1 MRLSSQV
8 VIQYKG
14 WIVMTI
20 PQNTLIVKRTYD
32 AIAEYFATMLEV
44 SNSSKS
50 EVEFMDLFLAQLLPN
65 STIIDLGC
73 GVGKHGH
80 YCASKG
86 HHVTGYDISEE
97 MIKLAKKCNT
107 RYPMDFLCV
116 ADMCDIRSEALFDG
130 VVAMYSL
137 IHLTR
142 EQTICTFQNL
152 KKNLKPNAKIV
163 VSVLMGKGER
173 YVPEVLRPDLMQF
186 IKYYNEEELIE
197 LVTSLDFSVDSIRV
211 WADEDEITASN
222 LDLEFGVIGLIG
234 TWRGKTK

>member
-1 MRLSSQV
+1 M
-8 VIQYKG
+8 
-14 WIVMTI
+14 
-20 PQNTLIVKRTYD
+20 
-32 AIAEYFATMLEV
+32 
-44 SNSSKS
+44 
-50 EVEFMDLFLAQLLPN
+50 
-65 STIIDLGC
+65 
-73 GVGKHGH
+73 
-80 YCASKG
+80 
-86 HHVTGYDISEE
+86 
-97 MIKLAKKCNT
+97 
-107 RYPMDFLCV
+107 
-116 ADMCDIRSEALFDG
+116 
-130 VVAMYSL
+130 
-137 IHLTR
+137 
-142 EQTICTFQNL
+142 